1 MIDDISIKFA
11 TKTNHKINIM
21 KRFLIVVMLI
31 MGLQLCYDNMA
42 KADDLDPTSEL
53 ITGFL
58 KKEVDPELPNYPHKP
73 SRSQFYFTYDGN
85 EVVVYS
91 TVETVAEVRLVD
103 AVSGEVIAD
112 ETAELSC
119 GHIINVG
126 SYSTISFKVSVIT
139 ESGIY
144 SATF

>member
-1 MIDDISIKFA
+1 MIDDISIKFT

-112 ETAELSC
+112 ETAEL
-119 GHIINVG
+119 
-126 SYSTISFKVSVIT
+126 
-139 ESGIY
+139 
-144 SATF
+144 

>member
-1 MIDDISIKFA
+1 
-11 TKTNHKINIM
+11 M
-21 KRFLIVVMLI
+21 KRSLIVVMLI
-31 MGLQLCYDNMA
+31 LGLQFCYVNMA
-42 KADDLDPTSEL
+42 KADDFDPTSEL
-53 ITGFL
+53 ISGFL
-58 KKEVDPELPNYPHKP
+58 KKEREPDLPNYPHKP

-91 TVETVAEVRLVD
+91 TIETVAEVRLAD

-126 SYSTISFKVSVIT
+126 SYSTTSFKVSVIT
-139 ESGIY
+139 ESGTY
-144 SATF
+144 SAIF